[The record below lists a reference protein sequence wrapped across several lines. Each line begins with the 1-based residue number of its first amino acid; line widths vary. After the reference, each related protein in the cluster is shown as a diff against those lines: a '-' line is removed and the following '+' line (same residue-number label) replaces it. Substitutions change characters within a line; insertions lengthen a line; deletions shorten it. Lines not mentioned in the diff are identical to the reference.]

1 MRVKLGR
8 EQEFSQLAGFI
19 QIGLNFFFGILSLP
33 KKYLKEW
40 EIDLTLM
47 FIRKYKINN
56 WYREISFYA
65 HRKNESCAKWMHN
78 RVKCKVSL

>member
-1 MRVKLGR
+1 M
-8 EQEFSQLAGFI
+8 
-19 QIGLNFFFGILSLP
+19 FFVLVPILFQNIA
-33 KKYLKEW
+33 KYFKEW

-65 HRKNESCAKWMHN
+65 HRNNGGCAKWMHN